1 MRKCFA
7 FHSSSCLHWKPF
19 CCARNSQENMRRLES
34 KTFTY
39 FTEDHQRY
47 VLFHWCKKG
56 SVACREGNYFYL
68 LVIAVKISITLVLW
82 DKWCKGLLWIETTM
96 ADSFLTHFEL
106 IVFWLV
112 DILVSGYSG
121 FLEIHQNWITALTYR
136 RAGFVNR
143 TRDVNDGVKV
153 NVKLPEIKMNVER
166 SVEQEKAAI
175 SRLSPL
181 RIRRK
186 RQHCLFCKKKLLLL

>member
-1 MRKCFA
+1 MNLFLRMSWCEMRKCFA

-68 LVIAVKISITLVLW
+68 LVIAVKISIKLVLW
-82 DKWCKGLLWIETTM
+82 GKWCKRLIWIEN
-96 ADSFLTHFEL
+96 LKPPWL
-106 IVFWLV
+106 IRSWH
-112 DILVSGYSG
+112 ILSYLYFGKS
-121 FLEIHQNWITALTYR
+121 
-136 RAGFVNR
+136 
-143 TRDVNDGVKV
+143 
-153 NVKLPEIKMNVER
+153 
-166 SVEQEKAAI
+166 
-175 SRLSPL
+175 
-181 RIRRK
+181 
-186 RQHCLFCKKKLLLL
+186 KKLVFGNTSELNYSINVSPRWFR

>member
-1 MRKCFA
+1 VDLLIICSYMNLFLRMSWCEMRKCFA

-47 VLFHWCKKG
+47 VLFHWWKKG

-68 LVIAVKISITLVLW
+68 LVIAVKISIKLVLW
-82 DKWCKGLLWIETTM
+82 GKWCKGLLWIETTM
-96 ADSFLTHFEL
+96 ADPFLTHFEL

-112 DILVSGYSG
+112 DI
-121 FLEIHQNWITALTYR
+121 
-136 RAGFVNR
+136 VNFFKYIR
-143 TRDVNDGVKV
+143 TE
-153 NVKLPEIKMNVER
+153 L
-166 SVEQEKAAI
+166 
-175 SRLSPL
+175 
-181 RIRRK
+181 
-186 RQHCLFCKKKLLLL
+186 QH